1 MSRAFIKEDDGESEE
16 LPPRP
21 VSSLPNYV
29 TRQGLR
35 FLEDR
40 VRELGARRA
49 ELAKSRGDRAL
60 ARKLKEVERDLRYY
74 ETRLETAVLVDH
86 SERAPEEVLFGAEVT
101 VEGANGTAVYRIVG
115 EDEADAKA
123 GRLCWASPLADVLLG
138 KTPGDTAR
146 WEREDGPVELRI
158 AAVRYPED

>member
-29 TRQGLR
+29 TRRGLGL
-35 FLEDR
+35 LEEK

-49 ELAKSRGDRAL
+49 ELAKSRGDRTL

-86 SERAPEEVLFGAEVT
+86 SERAPREALFGAEVT
-101 VEGANGTAVYRIVG
+101 VEGAGGRAVYRIVG
-115 EDEADAKA
+115 EDEADAAA
-123 GRLCWASPLADVLLG
+123 GRLCWASPLADALLG
-138 KTPGDTAR
+138 KKPGETAR
-146 WEREDGPVELRI
+146 WEREDGLVELRI
-158 AAVRYPED
+158 TAVRYPRD